1 MYHIGNDGQKDE
13 WKYLDK
19 NIINFHDAYATII
32 VCFQP
37 VVKKGEYGL

>member
-19 NIINFHDAYATII
+19 NILISMMHMLPSLCVFS
-32 VCFQP
+32 
-37 VVKKGEYGL
+37 LW